1 MTLITACVFA
11 LVLAVIVLGYLNDR
25 MYRQLNEVRDMLGNL
40 ALNHTKLE
48 EKVEKN
54 DSKFI
59 DLYDELDEI
68 RGNAVELEK
77 KLDEK
82 DDAERLEKALE
93 KKWED
98 AIQTISNFD
107 PFAQGEDK

>member
-68 RGNAVELEK
+68 RGNAV
-77 KLDEK
+77 
-82 DDAERLEKALE
+82 
-93 KKWED
+93 
-98 AIQTISNFD
+98 
-107 PFAQGEDK
+107 